1 MKILILGCTGMIGSS
16 IFNQSNLDKNFISF
30 GTYKDKKKINFLK
43 DKKLIYFNIARKEKL
58 KIIIENIRPN
68 IVINCIGLTKHITGK
83 NKKNFLNINSK
94 FPHYGKK
101 ISNKY
106 NAKFIQISTD
116 CVFDGKIG
124 KYNEKS
130 QPNAKDMYGLS
141 KALGEIN
148 DNFNL
153 TIRTSTIGHEIN
165 SKYGLLEWFLSL
177 KKNCQ
182 GYTNAYFNGLPTY
195 YLSKILLKIL
205 SKYNLSGLIHI
216 SGIKISKYHL
226 LKKINKI
233 YDKKIKIIPDNTIRI
248 DRTLDNSKLKKIIK
262 FTPRWGQLISKM
274 KQDHEKR

>member
-1 MKILILGCTGMIGSS
+1 MV
-16 IFNQSNLDKNFISF
+16 SF
-30 GTYKDKKKINFLK
+30 
-43 DKKLIYFNIARKEKL
+43 
-58 KIIIENIRPN
+58 
-68 IVINCIGLTKHITGK
+68 
-83 NKKNFLNINSK
+83 
-94 FPHYGKK
+94 
-101 ISNKY
+101 
-106 NAKFIQISTD
+106 
-116 CVFDGKIG
+116 
-124 KYNEKS
+124 
-130 QPNAKDMYGLS
+130 
-141 KALGEIN
+141 
-148 DNFNL
+148 
-153 TIRTSTIGHEIN
+153 
-165 SKYGLLEWFLSL
+165 L